1 VRIILLFLTLAFALL
16 AFRAI
21 MFNRASAPLASF
33 TTKHASNLSID
44 QGRREAGG
52 PVQSQVSLVD
62 YRGGLNGGGA
72 LSRIKVRSASKTL
85 S

>member
-1 VRIILLFLTLAFALL
+1 VRGILVFLTLAFALL

-33 TTKHASNLSID
+33 TTKHASNSSID

-52 PVQSQVSLVD
+52 AASNSNPLRPPASQLAHRDS
-62 YRGGLNGGGA
+62 
-72 LSRIKVRSASKTL
+72 
-85 S
+85 